1 MRDTTTT
8 KTATTRCDRCTSTA
22 TTRVNSPRF
31 GHEYLCAECAANVRR
46 DRNYSGTN
54 DEISE
59 QPPEPDAGLWD
70 EQFQLSG
77 TMCAESTEKVDGLK
91 LVTSTDGPE
100 YGYAFVSPTL
110 IDRLLVRL
118 NSHAA
123 LVAALERL
131 VAADNCNY
139 DRDTMRSEGLFDAA
153 RLVLTQVQGEH
164 RPSDGSEE
172 SR

>member
-1 MRDTTTT
+1 MTTAT
-8 KTATTRCDRCTSTA
+8 KPATTRSHCVQCGRPTPLGVFICDEVCKQMYD
-22 TTRVNSPRF
+22 
-31 GHEYLCAECAANVRR
+31 EEEQAEK
-46 DRNYSGTN
+46 
-54 DEISE
+54 
-59 QPPEPDAGLWD
+59 QPPDPDAGLWD